1 MNLILYHELLFYFY
15 FLLIFTPIDLNALSV
30 CKTSSDFK
38 ILFIS
43 QIPFE
48 IDGIIIDLCD
58 IDLSPGIFGIPF
70 IPFVIDYLSF

>member
-1 MNLILYHELLFYFY
+1 FK
-15 FLLIFTPIDLNALSV
+15 V

-43 QIPFE
+43 HTPFD

-70 IPFVIDYLSF
+70 IPFVIKSLIILKLEI